1 MLIEGFWLVEPPAM
15 LCILKGAIFLM
26 NAAPFPLFQ
35 VAMKCFGKIF
45 ALLVVASV
53 MVCASARLATAQ
65 GNATPNRAPKSWAVV
80 IGINKYPKL
89 PGGQQLM
96 FADKDATAFAEAI
109 KKTCGDNVRTFIN
122 QEATLSAIKEAVGNW
137 LARSTIEGDTV
148 YLFFSGHGIVENE
161 YGESYLLAY
170 DSDANL
176 PYSSALSLRELSH
189 AISSR
194 VRAHQVLIIADAVR
208 RDFFEPD
215 TGGTATSTTFSR
227 AFNQLVETRPGV
239 AALLANGAGEYSRE
253 GQRWNAHSVFT
264 KYLLDA
270 FAGDA
275 DANRD
280 GAITAD
286 ELYNF
291 VAPRVASDTSNRQHP
306 SRSGNALAEIVM
318 ARNTTNLAAVKPA
331 ETAKPPAVVAK
342 AETKESGKPAPVAKP
357 EAAKSE
363 PTNQRQLVAEVAK
376 TPVAPPTEASKP
388 PTQPPVEISKQA
400 APPAANKTTV
410 VETKPLPKSEA
421 TKATPKSA
429 EIASAP
435 KSSEIKAAPKVVETL
450 TPKPIATTT
459 ESKTAPVI
467 AEPKPPEKTEPK
479 PVEKSAPKPPERTAP
494 KKPAPPSPPAI
505 KTSQPVVS
513 EGKVPVANGSL
524 ATAQPT
530 PPVPIKTIPK
540 PPSIGT
546 ISDASPKPQP
556 TATASLPVTELTT
569 APSPLPSQ
577 FEMAIAA
584 GRIVEPRG
592 NNAWELYQQMNGQAA
607 TATDAARLKPR
618 LIEALIQVGKETVSG
633 DVRGDTIS
641 DRVDDFKRAG
651 QLFAKGKSLA
661 PENKDL
667 PMLEKLSAAEALIA
681 LQFYDE
687 AERALSQMP
696 QSAASE
702 NASGILYTG
711 KLDYWKAERAY
722 KNAIEM
728 EPSWFAPHYNLG
740 LLYRAQKNEA
750 AQAAFERAAA
760 LNEKSVAAWL
770 ALGDEHFS
778 QNHWQQ
784 AAEAYRKAVALKPD
798 DDSLHTKLG
807 HALYSQ
813 GLRDDANREY
823 QKAKELRGKQ

>member
-1 MLIEGFWLVEPPAM
+1 
-15 LCILKGAIFLM
+15 
-26 NAAPFPLFQ
+26 
-35 VAMKCFGKIF
+35 MKCFGKFF
-45 ALLVVASV
+45 ALLVIALVV
-53 MVCASARLATAQ
+53 LCISARLAIAQ
-65 GNATPNRAPKSWAVV
+65 GNTTPTRAPKSWAVV

-122 QEATLSAIKEAVGNW
+122 QEATLAAIKEAVGNW

-148 YLFFSGHGIVENE
+148 YIFFSGHGIVESE

-194 VRAHQVLIIADAVR
+194 VSAHQVLIIADAVR

-215 TGGTATSTTFSR
+215 SGGATTSTTFSR
-227 AFNQLVETRPGV
+227 AFNQLAETRPGV

-306 SRSGNALAEIVM
+306 SRSGNALAEIVL
-318 ARNTTNLAAVKPA
+318 ARNTANLAAVKPA
-331 ETAKPPAVVAK
+331 ETAKPPAAVAK
-342 AETKESGKPAPVAKP
+342 AESKESDKPTPIAKS
-357 EAAKSE
+357 ETAKSE
-363 PTNQRQLVAEVAK
+363 PTNPRQLVAEVTK
-376 TPVAPPTEASKP
+376 TPVAPPTETRVS
-388 PTQPPVEISKQA
+388 PTQPPEEISKPA
-400 APPAANKTTV
+400 APPVTNKPIV

-421 TKATPKSA
+421 TTATPKPT
-429 EIASAP
+429 EKVTAP
-435 KSSEIKAAPKVVETL
+435 KSSEMKAASKAVETS
-450 TPKPIATTT
+450 TTKPIATST
-459 ESKTAPVI
+459 ESKVAPAI
-467 AEPKPPEKTEPK
+467 AEPKPSEKTDLK
-479 PVEKSAPKPPERTAP
+479 PVEKSVPKPIEKPAP
-494 KKPAPPSPPAI
+494 KKPALSSPPTI
-505 KTSQPVVS
+505 KTSQPVAS
-513 EGKVPVANGSL
+513 EGKAPVANATL

-530 PPVPIKTIPK
+530 PPVPIKTVPK

-546 ISDASPKPQP
+546 IPDASPKSQP
-556 TATASLPVTELTT
+556 TAAAASLPVTELTS

-592 NNAWELYQQMNGQAA
+592 NNALEFYQQMNGQAA
-607 TATDAARLKPR
+607 TAADAARLKPR
-618 LIEALIQVGKETVSG
+618 LIEALIRVGKETVSG

-728 EPSWFAPHYNLG
+728 EPNWFAPHYNLG
-740 LLYRAQKNEA
+740 LLYRAQKNETA
-750 AQAAFERAAA
+750 MAAFEKATA

-778 QNHWQQ
+778 QNRWQQ

-813 GLRDDANREY
+813 GLRDEANREY
-823 QKAKELRGKQ
+823 QKAKELRGRQ